1 MSINVTARD
10 FDELVLRAE
19 KPVLLDV
26 WAPWCP
32 HCRRIGPAFEQVGE
46 QHGDRLTAAMLNYD
60 EARELATAM
69 GSIRCRRCCCSAAGR
84 SSMLLSRRPPR
95 RPSRNLSGAH
105 CRDGAGHEADRNV

>member
-1 MSINVTARD
+1 MLINVTARD

-60 EARELATAM
+60 EARELADRYGVDTLPTLLLFSGGQVVDALVAPATKAA
-69 GSIRCRRCCCSAAGR
+69 IEEFVRRA
-84 SSMLLSRRPPR
+84 LP
-95 RPSRNLSGAH
+95 
-105 CRDGAGHEADRNV
+105 

>member
-60 EARELATAM
+60 EARELADRYGVDTLPTLLLFSG
-69 GSIRCRRCCCSAAGR
+69 GSVST
-84 SSMLLSRRPPR
+84 P
-95 RPSRNLSGAH
+95 
-105 CRDGAGHEADRNV
+105 

>member
-19 KPVLLDV
+19 KSVLLDV

-60 EARELATAM
+60 EARELADRYGVDTLPTLLLFSGGQVVDALVAPATKAA
-69 GSIRCRRCCCSAAGR
+69 IEEFVRRA
-84 SSMLLSRRPPR
+84 LP
-95 RPSRNLSGAH
+95 
-105 CRDGAGHEADRNV
+105 

>member
-1 MSINVTARD
+1 MSTNVTARD

-32 HCRRIGPAFEQVGE
+32 YCRRIGPAFEQVGE

-60 EARELATAM
+60 EARELADRYGVDTLPTLLLFSGGQVVDALVAPATKAA
-69 GSIRCRRCCCSAAGR
+69 IEEFVRRA
-84 SSMLLSRRPPR
+84 LP
-95 RPSRNLSGAH
+95 
-105 CRDGAGHEADRNV
+105 

>member
-60 EARELATAM
+60 EARELADRYGVDTLPTLLLFSGGQVVDALVALATKAA
-69 GSIRCRRCCCSAAGR
+69 IEEFVRRA
-84 SSMLLSRRPPR
+84 LP
-95 RPSRNLSGAH
+95 
-105 CRDGAGHEADRNV
+105 

>member
-60 EARELATAM
+60 EARELADRYGVDTLPTLLLFSGGQVVDALVAPATKAA
-69 GSIRCRRCCCSAAGR
+69 IEEFVRRA
-84 SSMLLSRRPPR
+84 LP
-95 RPSRNLSGAH
+95 
-105 CRDGAGHEADRNV
+105 

>member
-1 MSINVTARD
+1 MSTNVTARD

-32 HCRRIGPAFEQVGE
+32 YCCRIGPAFEQVGE

-60 EARELATAM
+60 EARELADRYGVDTLPTLLLFSGGQVVDALVAPATKAA
-69 GSIRCRRCCCSAAGR
+69 IEEFVRRA
-84 SSMLLSRRPPR
+84 LP
-95 RPSRNLSGAH
+95 
-105 CRDGAGHEADRNV
+105 